1 MVENG
6 PHREMAIDAGAV
18 NGNAGSPGKPVP
30 PPREPPRPPPAPRNI
45 NNNST
50 AEPSKEPTKQQLD
63 SIKKY
68 QVVMTVACNDVS
80 TKKENLRVPRQV
92 RTSSTDIPVI
102 VKGVP

>member
-1 MVENG
+1 MLIL
-6 PHREMAIDAGAV
+6 HKLHFFQAGAV

-68 QVVMTVACNDVS
+68 QVSLN
-80 TKKENLRVPRQV
+80 KYNIHG
-92 RTSSTDIPVI
+92 DILFEYSYFPFKSLQI
-102 VKGVP
+102 HFH